1 MLRQAKDGVIDLIV
15 ENAIKYKTQVK
26 ILVPI
31 EYKIKNILHRL
42 EQISG
47 IQIRNIKKS
56 MQTRITI
63 LVVDRT
69 YSLVIELKADDK
81 KGSSEE
87 EIGLAAYS
95 NSKSTMLSY
104 VSIFEILWKH
114 SQHNDV
120 NFFEVIRIIHY

>member
-1 MLRQAKDGVIDLIV
+1 MDEKITDTVQKLKGLSVI
-15 ENAIKYKTQVK
+15 QV
-26 ILVPI
+26 
-31 EYKIKNILHRL
+31 
-42 EQISG
+42 
-47 IQIRNIKKS
+47 RNIEQVI
-56 MQTRITI
+56 QTKGII